1 MIKQL
6 LRRIPRRRWYTMI
19 YSVRHHPSGIP
30 LAHGMRDR
38 TAFCAERALLRVQRE
53 LAQDYAGRATEAEVW
68 ILRG

>member
-1 MIKQL
+1 
-6 LRRIPRRRWYTMI
+6 MI